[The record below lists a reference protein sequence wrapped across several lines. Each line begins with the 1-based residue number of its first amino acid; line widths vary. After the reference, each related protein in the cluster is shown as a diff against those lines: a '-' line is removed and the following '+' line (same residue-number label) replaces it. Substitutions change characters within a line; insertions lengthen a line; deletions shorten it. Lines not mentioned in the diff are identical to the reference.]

1 MTMLELLLC
10 SLLTILPD
18 YLYRRYAQGRRI
30 GKEITLY
37 SVWFELRWGITTC
50 LMLTVALI
58 TVIFYNHPSTSNV
71 TAYFRTVS
79 ILPETMGRVSEVY
92 VRPSDHVTEGEPILK
107 LDDTSQRAAVATA
120 QMRIAEIDAAMVVAR
135 SDIAAADGQ
144 IVAAREGV
152 QQALDELATKQELLG
167 RNSGTVS
174 RRDVERLQ
182 NVVDGR
188 QGSLNAAIA
197 AHEGARARLEE
208 LLPAQ
213 KASAESA
220 LAQAEAELAKTLVR
234 AGVSGRVEQFS
245 LQVGD
250 IVNPMLR
257 SAGVLI
263 PDGAGK
269 QRLVA
274 GFGQIEAQ
282 VMRPG
287 MIAEATCLSQ
297 PFVIIPMVVTQVQ
310 DFIAAGQFRNTE
322 QLIDAQQ
329 VQKPGTITVFLEPLY
344 EGGLDRVPP
353 GSSCVA
359 NAYSNNHEALA
370 KGGLGLGT
378 TLYLHMVDTVAL
390 VHALLLRIQALILPV
405 QLLVFSG
412 H

>member
-1 MTMLELLLC
+1 MLELLLC
-10 SLLTILPD
+10 SLLTVLPD
-18 YLYRRYAQGRRI
+18 YLYRRYVQGKRI
-30 GKEITLY
+30 GREITLY

-50 LMLTVALI
+50 LMLTIALI

-92 VRPSDHVTEGEPILK
+92 VGVSDHVDEGQPLLK
-107 LDDTSQRAAVATA
+107 LDDATQQAAVTA
-120 QMRIAEIDAAMVVAR
+120 ARKRVAETEAAMVVAR
-135 SDIAAADGQ
+135 SDIAAAEGQ
-144 IVAAREGV
+144 ITAARQAL
-152 QQALDELATKQELLG
+152 QQAQDELATKQELFN
-167 RNSGTVS
+167 RNSSAVS
-174 RRDVERLQ
+174 RREVEKLQ
-182 NVVDGR
+182 VAADGR
-188 QGSLNAAIA
+188 QGSLDAAIA
-197 AHEGARARLEE
+197 AHEGALARLTE

-213 KASAESA
+213 KASAEAA
-220 LAQAEAELAKTLVR
+220 LSQAEAELAKTVVR
-234 AGVSGRVEQFS
+234 AGISGRVEQFS

-250 IVNPMLR
+250 VVNPMLR
-257 SAGVLI
+257 SAGLLI

-269 QRLVA
+269 QRLIA

-282 VMRPG
+282 VMKEG

-297 PFVIIPMVVTQVQ
+297 PFVIIPMVVTRVQ

-329 VQKPGTITVFLEPLY
+329 VQKPGTIMVFLEPLY

-359 NAYSNNHEALA
+359 NAYSSNHEALA
-370 KGGLGLGT
+370 KGGLGFGT

-405 QLLVFSG
+405 QTLVFSG